1 MMNRRTIVLAVL
13 GLLVAGPAGAHS
25 FTAGPIEIG
34 HPWAPPAAAGDGSVY
49 LVLATRGK
57 SGDRLIGAST
67 PIAERVEIRDEAG
80 NPLDGLDIL
89 PKRPFALRPGRR
101 FLALIGLKQ
110 PLELGDSFPLTL
122 RFKEA
127 GAIEVTVIVET
138 TPGA

>member
-1 MMNRRTIVLAVL
+1 MMIRVAIVLAVL
-13 GLLVAGPAGAHS
+13 GLIVAEPAGAHS
-25 FTAGPIEIG
+25 FTVGPIEIG
-34 HPWAPPAAAGDGSVY
+34 HPWARPAAAGDGAVY
-49 LVLATRGK
+49 LVLATRGT

-80 NPLDGLDIL
+80 NRLDGLDIL
-89 PKRPFALRPGRR
+89 PRRPFALRPGRR

-110 PLELGDSFPLTL
+110 PLKLGDSFPLAL

-127 GAIEVTVIVET
+127 GAADVTVVVEQ